1 MGLVLRPGT
10 SLPRLTAFIR
20 SNTEQILT
28 EWESFARGLPGGDTM
43 DIGALRDHAKEMLNV
58 IASDLESPQ
67 TRREQSDKSRGLSDA
82 EEGGE
87 PGSGADQR
95 HTLTAAQEHGA
106 GRAESGFT
114 VEAMVAEFRAL
125 RASVIRLW
133 AVQQRQ
139 PSPQD
144 FEDVTRFNEA
154 IDQAIAESI
163 MVYTREVRQ
172 SKDRFL
178 AILGHDLRTPIGAI
192 ITSTRFMLDTGE
204 LDEPHLSL
212 VTRVEQSARR
222 MNRMVTDLLEFTRTR
237 FGDTIPI
244 VRANMDFGAVIRDV
258 ASEVLASNPSL
269 TVRVTTG
276 GDLHGQW
283 DCERLT
289 QALTNLVSNAVHHGD
304 VQRPIEIRG
313 ERAGGEVAVSV
324 HNEGRPIPAA
334 QLAGLFEPMK
344 EASADRARDRRHLG
358 LGLYIVDRIVQSHGG
373 RVDVASSAAAGT
385 TFTLRLPVSG
395 PVAAGA
401 GNSG

>member
-1 MGLVLRPGT
+1 
-10 SLPRLTAFIR
+10 LPRLTTFIR
-20 SNTEQILT
+20 TNAEQILT
-28 EWESFARGLPGGDTM
+28 EWENFARGLPGGETM
-43 DIGALRDHAKEMLNV
+43 DIKALRDHAKAMLQV
-58 IASDLESPQ
+58 IAKDLESPQ
-67 TRREQSDKSRGLSDA
+67 TGREQSDKSRGLSDA
-82 EEGGE
+82 EETAE
-87 PGSGADQR
+87 PGSGER
-95 HTLTAAQEHGA
+95 HRPTAAQEHGA

-133 AVQQRQ
+133 AVEQRQ
-139 PSPQD
+139 PSPAD

-163 MVYTREVRQ
+163 MVYTRDVRL

-204 LDEPHLSL
+204 LVEPHLSL

-237 FGDTIPI
+237 FGDTIP
-244 VRANMDFGAVIRDV
+244 VQRAEMDLGAVIRDV

-269 TVRVTTG
+269 TLRVSTD
-276 GDLHGQW
+276 GDLQGQW

-304 VQRPIEIRG
+304 VQRPITVRG
-313 ERAGGEVAVSV
+313 ERHGDEVTVAV
-324 HNEGRPIPAA
+324 HNEGRPIPPE
-334 QLAGLFEPMK
+334 QLGRLFEPMK
-344 EASADRARDRRHLG
+344 EMTAVPRDRRHLG
-358 LGLYIVDRIVQSHGG
+358 LGLYIVDRIVAAHGG
-373 RVDVASSAAAGT
+373 TLEVESNARLGT
-385 TFTLRLPVSG
+385 TFTMRLPVAG
-395 PVAAGA
+395 PVARG
-401 GNSG
+401 GEKSD